1 MCGNYEN
8 FDQLYNYPIEE
19 WNGGKIHKIN
29 DSVFHLMRGQVFK
42 IDGKSFFTFGGASS
56 HNIPD
61 GILEMDDP
69 RVLRWMFDREKMYRV
84 NHVSWWKEELPSEEE
99 MAEGIKKLEKND
111 NKIDYIIT
119 HSPCTSF
126 LKQMDGNTG
135 LYKPDVLSDYLEK
148 IKNTVNYRHWYF
160 GHMHVNEEFPSE
172 KSTCLYENIMLLK

>member
-61 GILEMDDP
+61 GILEMDNP
-69 RVLRWMFDREKMYRV
+69 RVLRWMFDREK
-84 NHVSWWKEELPSEEE
+84 NVSCKSCF
-99 MAEGIKKLEKND
+99 MVEGRTAIRR
-111 NKIDYIIT
+111 
-119 HSPCTSF
+119 
-126 LKQMDGNTG
+126 GNG
-135 LYKPDVLSDYLEK
+135 RR
-148 IKNTVNYRHWYF
+148 N
-160 GHMHVNEEFPSE
+160 
-172 KSTCLYENIMLLK
+172 